1 MSETYSAEYPASKKP
16 RLFAC
21 HVCGCGPAR
30 EDGGVELFRV
40 GASDRKPSFYCAQHL
55 PISAVEREQARALS
69 PDTFA
74 VFKRRLAEAGR

>member
-40 GASDRKPSFYCAQHL
+40 S
-55 PISAVEREQARALS
+55 ARAIASRASIALNTCRS
-69 PDTFA
+69 
-74 VFKRRLAEAGR
+74 RRWSGSKPAP